1 MPLKPKSPTP
11 PRRPERFTLADLA
24 PATANLNGEPLSTLE
39 LAPRLLGALIARQ
52 TPSGLRLGR
61 IVETEAYLQDDP
73 ASHSFKGL
81 TPRCR
86 SMFGRAG
93 LAYVYRIYGVHHCL
107 NVVTGT
113 EGRGEAVLIRAL
125 EPLAGLDLMRA
136 ARGLAASGPTDRGL
150 AERERAAVTAA
161 KPLANG
167 PGKLCQALEIDGELD
182 GEDLLA
188 SDRLFIMRGE
198 APPERILARPR
209 IGITQAVDLPWRFL
223 LEGNPFVSRR

>member
-1 MPLKPKSPTP
+1 MKLKPSSKTP
-11 PRRPERFTLADLA
+11 PRRPERFTLEDLA
-24 PATANLNGEPLSTLE
+24 AAAATPNGKPLSALD

-107 NVVTGT
+107 NVVAGT

-136 ARGLAASGPTDRGL
+136 ARGLADRGL
-150 AERERAAVTAA
+150 ADIAAA

-167 PGKLCQALEIDGELD
+167 PGKLCQALAIDGNLD